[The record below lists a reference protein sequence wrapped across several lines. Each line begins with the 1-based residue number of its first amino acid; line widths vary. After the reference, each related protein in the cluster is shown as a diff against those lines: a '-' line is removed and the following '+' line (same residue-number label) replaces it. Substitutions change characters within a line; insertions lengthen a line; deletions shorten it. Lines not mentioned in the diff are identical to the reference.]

1 MRKHM
6 KFTYDAF
13 GGYLWTIGYGMS
25 ESQESNVKFDHVGKT
40 FDHFLPKNLTADD
53 FCGLGI
59 KKQK

>member
-1 MRKHM
+1 MDI
-6 KFTYDAF
+6 Y
-13 GGYLWTIGYGMS
+13 
-25 ESQESNVKFDHVGKT
+25 ESNVKFDHVGKT